1 MTASGPHTA
10 VGASGLADAGQ
21 FEPAMHRALELAARG
36 PVTGGN
42 PQVGCVLL
50 DADGTIVSEGWHHGA
65 GTPHA
70 EIDALS
76 KIDSAADLTAV
87 VTLEPCNH
95 TGRTGPCSEA
105 LLAAGIA
112 RVVYAV
118 TDPGPVE
125 GGGAERL
132 REGGVEVIGGCLADE
147 ASAFLLPWLTAT
159 RRRTPWVTVKW
170 AASLDG
176 RAAAADGTSQWIS
189 GPESRA
195 RVHEQRAASDS
206 ILVGTGTVIADDP
219 TLTAR
224 TPDGGLYE
232 NQPLPVVIGER
243 AIPGTARLWEHPR
256 GVLEAGTRD
265 LGATMTW
272 LFDQGVRR
280 AYVEGGPTLASA
292 VIAAGLADEYLVF
305 VAPKLLGGPRLGVG
319 DIGVSSI
326 DEARELTITN
336 VERLGDDILVTA
348 RPVSTSSTTERN

>member
-1 MTASGPHTA
+1 MNTAGTA
-10 VGASGLADAGQ
+10 GEATPEQ

-36 PVTGGN
+36 PVAGGN
-42 PQVGCVLL
+42 PQVGCALV
-50 DADGTIVSEGWHHGA
+50 DADGTIVAEGWHHGA

-76 KIDSAADLTAV
+76 QVDRADGLTAV

-118 TDPGPVE
+118 SDPGALE

-132 REGGVEVIGGCLADE
+132 REAGIDVIGGCLAAE
-147 ASAFLLPWLTAT
+147 TTQFLLPWLTAT

-176 RAAAADGTSQWIS
+176 RAAATDGTSQWIS
-189 GPESRA
+189 GPESRT
-195 RVHEQRAASDS
+195 RVHEQRAASDA
-206 ILVGTGTVIADDP
+206 ILVGTGTVLTDDP
-219 TLTAR
+219 SLTAR
-224 TPDGGLYE
+224 TLDGSLHE
-232 NQPLPVVIGER
+232 HQPLPIVIGER

-256 GVLEAGTRD
+256 GVLETGTRD
-265 LGATMTW
+265 LAATMSW
-272 LFDQGVRR
+272 LFEQGVRR

-292 VIAAGLADEYLVF
+292 VVAAELADEYQVF
-305 VAPKLLGGPRLGVG
+305 LAPKLLGGSGMAIG
-319 DIGVSSI
+319 DIGVGTI
-326 DEARELTITN
+326 AEARGLTIEN
-336 VERLGDDILVTA
+336 VERLGADILVTA
-348 RPVSTSSTTERN
+348 RPAGGN

>member
-1 MTASGPHTA
+1 MTAEIGATGLEDSGP
-10 VGASGLADAGQ
+10 
-21 FEPAMHRALELAARG
+21 FEPAMHRALELATRG
-36 PVTGGN
+36 PLTGGN

-50 DADGTIVSEGWHHGA
+50 DADGAIVAEGWHHGA

-76 KIDSAADLTAV
+76 KVDDAAGFTAV

-95 TGRTGPCSEA
+95 TGRTGPCAEA
-105 LLAAGIA
+105 LLTAGIA

-118 TDPGPVE
+118 SDPGVIE
-125 GGGAERL
+125 GGGAKRL
-132 REGGVEVIGGCLADE
+132 RDGGVDVISGCLADE
-147 ASAFLLPWLTAT
+147 ATAFLLPWLTAT
-159 RRRTPWVTVKW
+159 SRRTPWVTVKW

-195 RVHEQRAASDS
+195 RVHEQRAASDA
-206 ILVGTGTVIADDP
+206 ILVGTGTVLADDP
-219 TLTAR
+219 SLTAR
-224 TPDGGLYE
+224 TPEGGLHA

-265 LGATMTW
+265 LAATMSW
-272 LFDQGVRR
+272 LFEQGVRR

-292 VIAAGLADEYLVF
+292 VIAAGLADEYLIF
-305 VAPKLLGGPRLGVG
+305 VAPKLLGGPRLAVG
-319 DIGVSSI
+319 DIGVASI
-326 DEARELTITN
+326 DEARELNITS
-336 VERLGDDILVTA
+336 VERLGNDILVSA
-348 RPVSTSSTTERN
+348 RPVSTINGGN